1 MFLMFFEHLAYPID
15 SAIKAEIALFF
26 ATLAAYVETNLA
38 LKIGPEWLLVLLRF
52 LSTLPCT
59 ARRNAQTAGEDYRRG
74 LRSQRGLIDWSS
86 TPRLLRGRRIASRIP
101 PGLIMGSIKTINI
114 YYWNGKSN

>member
-1 MFLMFFEHLAYPID
+1 MCLEHLAYPID

-38 LKIGPEWLLVLLRF
+38 LKIGPKWLLVFLRV

-74 LRSQRGLIDWSS
+74 LRSHRGHGVVQHA
-86 TPRLLRGRRIASRIP
+86 TPPSGAADRFAHSARP
-101 PGLIMGSIKTINI
+101 N
-114 YYWNGKSN
+114 NGIH

>member
-1 MFLMFFEHLAYPID
+1 MFFEHLACPID

-38 LKIGPEWLLVLLRF
+38 LKIGPKWLLVFLRV

-74 LRSQRGLIDWSS
+74 LRSYRSHGSGPARHAS
-86 TPRLLRGRRIASRIP
+86 FGGGGSLRAFRRA
-101 PGLIMGSIKTINI
+101 
-114 YYWNGKSN
+114 